1 MKKLVAVLLALMML
15 LMVCLPVSAA
25 GLNIPTIEHEGKT
38 YYNLGGKDDYFKAA
52 RYGIDNGM
60 TAVPVHIEYSKFPDY
75 KTNNIWYCNVNNFDY
90 TQDGLYFTYQ
100 QYAPSTV
107 CMTAYYHD
115 FENDLE
121 YGDIEISY
129 IDSKEE
135 LQKADAMLDAV
146 LSDIASYSK
155 EQKIRYI
162 AEYICKK
169 VDAGFQQMPG
179 GGYDTINGV
188 YDLMTGVRT
197 NVVCSSFAF
206 LFQRFMERAGYKS
219 YIATG
224 GNHAWNVV
232 ELDGKWYGVD
242 CTYADNGKAIHSE
255 YVLMGMDELTGYIT
269 ATENVFAELQKE
281 KGCQFASTAYG
292 AKLTTTAA
300 TVKTMPK
307 TTVTK
312 STTATTLEKTT
323 TSTTVSPSKE
333 TTTTTREP
341 STTTSVDA
349 PSTTEQESENMTTV
363 VINDTTAAR
372 PTVTVDISQQATVDA
387 QVFHNAVQNGETLV
401 LQAEDYQWSFKADKL
416 TNVEDAVTL
425 DTTIHLGDQVA
436 VEDVAVL
443 KEINNEETF
452 FPFSFEHHGDLPGE
466 VEICIRVDD
475 ASFANK
481 AVDIYTINAAGK
493 AVKEGSGT
501 VTADG
506 ELVFLTNH
514 CSLWF
519 IKEAPANASSPS
531 TLWLIV
537 AAAAVVAAAAIVTVI
552 VLHQRKKKA

>member
-1 MKKLVAVLLALMML
+1 MKKLVAVLLALLML

-25 GLNIPTIEHEGKT
+25 GLNIPTIEYEGKT

-52 RYGIDNGM
+52 RYGIDNRL
-60 TAVPVHIEYSKFPDY
+60 TAVPVHIDYSKFPDY
-75 KTNNIWYCNVNNFDY
+75 ESNNIWYCNVSNFDY
-90 TQDGLYFTYQ
+90 KQDGLYFTYL
-100 QYAPSTV
+100 QYSPSTV
-107 CMTAYYHD
+107 CMSGYYHD
-115 FENDLE
+115 WENDLV

-162 AEYICKK
+162 AQYICKK
-169 VDAGFQQMPG
+169 VDAGFQQMPD
-179 GGYDTINGV
+179 GGYDTINGL

-242 CTYADNGKAIHSE
+242 CTYGDNGKAIRSE
-255 YVLMGMDELTGYIT
+255 YVLMGMDELKGYIT

-281 KGCQFASTAYG
+281 KGCQFAPTAYG

-312 STTATTLEKTT
+312 QPTSTALKNPSTTADVSVSDKTT
-323 TSTTVSPSKE
+323 TIASQAEQSTVTATDTDVTAEQTSE
-333 TTTTTREP
+333 DITTTTTV
-341 STTTSVDA
+341 T
-349 PSTTEQESENMTTV
+349 Q
-363 VINDTTAAR
+363 
-372 PTVTVDISQQATVDA
+372 PTLTVDVSQQVTVDA

-401 LQAEDYQWSFKADKL
+401 LQAEKYQWSFKADKL
-416 TNVEDAVTL
+416 ANVADSVTL
-425 DTTIHLGDQVA
+425 DTTINLGNEVA
-436 VEDVAVL
+436 PEDVAVL

-475 ASFANK
+475 TSFANK

-506 ELVFLTNH
+506 ELVFYTNH

-519 IKEAPANASSPS
+519 IKEAPANESSPS
-531 TLWLIV
+531 TVWLIV
-537 AAAAVVAAAAIVTVI
+537 AAAVVAVAAIVIAVI
-552 VLHQRKKKA
+552 FFQRKKKA